1 MQDHRTKIQSADYYQ
16 GKSKVKSFKT
26 AAVFAKRTEPMGEA
40 LKKLLSILKAQN
52 VDYLLET
59 STAEH
64 LPGSTGVSLEELGEK
79 ADVIIMLG
87 GDGTTLGIAR
97 RMAKFKLPIIAIN
110 AGRLGFITDFSL
122 QEMEQNLPPLLRGEY
137 EVDTRAMLR
146 VRVYRQGKI
155 VFDATAVN
163 DAGVTHGR
171 AGSMVEFN
179 VWVDGHP
186 MATQRSDGVIV
197 SSATG
202 STAYAMAAGGP
213 ILHPALN
220 AMVLVPV
227 APHALTNRP
236 IVLPGSS
243 TIDIG
248 LIEAREASAYCDMQD
263 FFPMQKGDILR
274 VRTMPESFT
283 ILHPVGH
290 NHYDTLRR
298 KLYWNLM
305 PSDNASLPIKD

>member
-1 MQDHRTKIQSADYYQ
+1 MKA
-16 GKSKVKSFKT
+16 FKT

-40 LKKLLSILKAQN
+40 LKALLTILEAEN
-52 VDYLLET
+52 VQYLLEE

-64 LPGSTGVSLEELGEK
+64 LPGAQGVSLEELGEK

-97 RMAKFKLPIIAIN
+97 RMARFKLPIIAIN

-122 QEMEQNLPPLLRGEY
+122 QDMDKGLPPLLRGHY
-137 EVDTRAMLR
+137 EVDTRAMLH
-146 VRVYRQGKI
+146 VRVYRQGQM
-155 VFDATAVN
+155 VFEATAVN
-163 DAGVTHGR
+163 DAGITHGR

-179 VWVDGHP
+179 VWVDGNP
-186 MATQRSDGVIV
+186 MATQRADGVIV
-197 SSATG
+197 ASSTG

-243 TIDIG
+243 VVDIS

-274 VRTMPESFT
+274 VRTLPQSFT
-283 ILHPVGH
+283 ILHPIGH

-305 PSDNASLPIKD
+305 PTDNASLPIKD

>member
-1 MQDHRTKIQSADYYQ
+1 MQDHRPKIQSADYYQ

-64 LPGSTGVSLEELGEK
+64 LPGNTGVSLEELGEK

-163 DAGVTHGR
+163 DAGITHGR

>member
-1 MQDHRTKIQSADYYQ
+1 M
-16 GKSKVKSFKT
+16 KSFKT

-40 LKKLLSILKAQN
+40 LQKLLDILRAEKM
-52 VDYLLET
+52 DYLLEE
-59 STAEH
+59 STANH
-64 LPGSTGVSLEELGEK
+64 LSGSKGVSLEELGKK

-97 RMAKFKLPIIAIN
+97 RMARFKLPIIAIN

-122 QEMEQNLPPLLRGEY
+122 QEMSKDLPPLLRGEY
-137 EVDTRAMLR
+137 EVDTRSMLQ
-146 VRVYRQGKI
+146 VRVYRAGKN
-155 VFDATAVN
+155 VFTATAVN
-163 DAGVTHGR
+163 DAGITHGR

-186 MATQRSDGVIV
+186 MATQRADGVIF

-243 TIDIG
+243 TDDIS

-263 FFPMQKGDILR
+263 FFPMQKGDVLR
-274 VRTMPESFT
+274 VRTLPESFT
-283 ILHPVGH
+283 ILHPIGH

>member
-1 MQDHRTKIQSADYYQ
+1 M
-16 GKSKVKSFKT
+16 KSFKT

-146 VRVYRQGKI
+146 VRVYRQGMI

-163 DAGVTHGR
+163 DAGITHGR

>member
-1 MQDHRTKIQSADYYQ
+1 MQDHRPKIQSADYYQ

-40 LKKLLSILKAQN
+40 LKKLLSILKA
-52 VDYLLET
+52 
-59 STAEH
+59 
-64 LPGSTGVSLEELGEK
+64 GVSLEELGEK

-97 RMAKFKLPIIAIN
+97 RMAKYKLPIIAIN

-163 DAGVTHGR
+163 DAGITHGR

>member
-1 MQDHRTKIQSADYYQ
+1 MQDHRPKIQSADYYQ

-87 GDGTTLGIAR
+87 GDGTTLGFAR
-97 RMAKFKLPIIAIN
+97 RMAIFKLPIIAIN

>member
-1 MQDHRTKIQSADYYQ
+1 MQDHRPKIQSADYYQ

-263 FFPMQKGDILR
+263 FFPMQRGDILR

>member
-1 MQDHRTKIQSADYYQ
+1 MQDHRPKIQSADYYQ

-110 AGRLGFITDFSL
+110 AGRLGFITYFSL

-146 VRVYRQGKI
+146 VRVYRQGTI

-163 DAGVTHGR
+163 DAGITHGR

>member
-1 MQDHRTKIQSADYYQ
+1 MQDHRPKIQSADYYQ

-64 LPGSTGVSLEELGEK
+64 LPGSTGVSLEELGKK

>member
-1 MQDHRTKIQSADYYQ
+1 MQDHRPKIQSADYYQ
-16 GKSKVKSFKT
+16 GKSKVKSFKN

-163 DAGVTHGR
+163 DAGITHGR

>member
-1 MQDHRTKIQSADYYQ
+1 MQDHRPKIQSADYYQ

-110 AGRLGFITDFSL
+110 AGRLGVITDFSL

>member
-1 MQDHRTKIQSADYYQ
+1 MTEKVHFFGQIRFRNK
-16 GKSKVKSFKT
+16 KVKSFKT

-40 LKKLLSILKAQN
+40 LQKLLDILRAEKM
-52 VDYLLET
+52 DYLLEE
-59 STAEH
+59 STANH
-64 LPGSTGVSLEELGEK
+64 LPGSKGVSLEELGKK

-97 RMAKFKLPIIAIN
+97 RMARFKLPIIAIN

-122 QEMEQNLPPLLRGEY
+122 QEMSKDLPPLLRGEY
-137 EVDTRAMLR
+137 EVDTRSMLQ
-146 VRVYRQGKI
+146 VRVYRAGKN
-155 VFDATAVN
+155 VFTATAVN
-163 DAGVTHGR
+163 DAGITHGR

-186 MATQRSDGVIV
+186 MATQRADGVIV

-243 TIDIG
+243 TVDIS
-248 LIEAREASAYCDMQD
+248 LIEAREGSTYCDMQD
-263 FFPMQKGDILR
+263 FFPMQKGDVLR
-274 VRTMPESFT
+274 VRTLPESFT
-283 ILHPVGH
+283 ILHPIGH

>member
-1 MQDHRTKIQSADYYQ
+1 M
-16 GKSKVKSFKT
+16 
-26 AAVFAKRTEPMGEA
+26 
-40 LKKLLSILKAQN
+40 
-52 VDYLLET
+52 ET

-146 VRVYRQGKI
+146 VRVYRQGTI

-163 DAGVTHGR
+163 DAGITHGR

>member
-1 MQDHRTKIQSADYYQ
+1 M
-16 GKSKVKSFKT
+16 KSFKT

>member
-1 MQDHRTKIQSADYYQ
+1 MTEKVHFFGQIRFRNK
-16 GKSKVKSFKT
+16 KVKSFKT

-40 LKKLLSILKAQN
+40 LQKLLDILRAEKM
-52 VDYLLET
+52 DYLLEE
-59 STAEH
+59 STANH
-64 LPGSTGVSLEELGEK
+64 LPGSKGVSLEELGKK

-97 RMAKFKLPIIAIN
+97 RMARFKLPIIAIN

-122 QEMEQNLPPLLRGEY
+122 QEMSKDLPPLLRGEY
-137 EVDTRAMLR
+137 EVDTRSMLQ
-146 VRVYRQGKI
+146 VRVYRAGKN
-155 VFDATAVN
+155 VFTATAVN
-163 DAGVTHGR
+163 DAGITHGR

-186 MATQRSDGVIV
+186 MATQRADGVIV

-243 TIDIG
+243 TVDIS
-248 LIEAREASAYCDMQD
+248 LIEAREASAYCDMHD
-263 FFPMQKGDILR
+263 FFPMQKGDVLR
-274 VRTMPESFT
+274 VRTLPESFT
-283 ILHPVGH
+283 ILHPIGH

>member
-1 MQDHRTKIQSADYYQ
+1 MQDHRPKIQSADYYQ

-64 LPGSTGVSLEELGEK
+64 LPGSSGVSLEELGAK

-97 RMAKFKLPIIAIN
+97 RMAKYKLPIIAIN

-163 DAGVTHGR
+163 DAGITHGR

>member
-1 MQDHRTKIQSADYYQ
+1 
-16 GKSKVKSFKT
+16 
-26 AAVFAKRTEPMGEA
+26 MGEA

>member
-1 MQDHRTKIQSADYYQ
+1 M
-16 GKSKVKSFKT
+16 KSFKT

-40 LKKLLSILKAQN
+40 LQKLLDILRAEKM
-52 VDYLLET
+52 DYLLEE
-59 STAEH
+59 STANH
-64 LPGSTGVSLEELGEK
+64 LPGSKGVSLEELGKK

-97 RMAKFKLPIIAIN
+97 RMARFKLPIIAIN

-122 QEMEQNLPPLLRGEY
+122 QEMSKDLPPLLRGEY
-137 EVDTRAMLR
+137 EVDTRSMLQ
-146 VRVYRQGKI
+146 VRVYRAGKN
-155 VFDATAVN
+155 VFTATAVN
-163 DAGVTHGR
+163 DAGITHGR

-186 MATQRSDGVIV
+186 MATQRADGVIV

-243 TIDIG
+243 TVDIS
-248 LIEAREASAYCDMQD
+248 LIGAREASAYCDMQD
-263 FFPMQKGDILR
+263 FFPMQKGDVLR
-274 VRTMPESFT
+274 VRTLPESFT
-283 ILHPVGH
+283 ILHPIGH

>member
-1 MQDHRTKIQSADYYQ
+1 MQDHRPKIQSADYYQ

-97 RMAKFKLPIIAIN
+97 RMAKYKLPIIAIN

-163 DAGVTHGR
+163 DAGITHGR

>member
-1 MQDHRTKIQSADYYQ
+1 MHDHRPKIQSADYYQ

-146 VRVYRQGKI
+146 VRVYRQSTI

-163 DAGVTHGR
+163 DAGITHGR

>member
-1 MQDHRTKIQSADYYQ
+1 MTEKVHFFGQIRFRNK
-16 GKSKVKSFKT
+16 KVKSFKT

-40 LKKLLSILKAQN
+40 LQKLLDILRAEKM
-52 VDYLLET
+52 DYLLEE
-59 STAEH
+59 STANH
-64 LPGSTGVSLEELGEK
+64 LPGSKGVSLEELGKK

-97 RMAKFKLPIIAIN
+97 RMARFKLPIIAIN

-122 QEMEQNLPPLLRGEY
+122 QEMSKDLPPLLRGEY
-137 EVDTRAMLR
+137 ELDTRSMLQ
-146 VRVYRQGKI
+146 VRVYRAGKN
-155 VFDATAVN
+155 VFTATAVN
-163 DAGVTHGR
+163 DAGITHGR

-186 MATQRSDGVIV
+186 MATQRADGIIV

-243 TIDIG
+243 TVDIG

-263 FFPMQKGDILR
+263 FFPMQKGDVLR
-274 VRTMPESFT
+274 VRTLPESFT
-283 ILHPVGH
+283 ILHPIGH

>member
-1 MQDHRTKIQSADYYQ
+1 MQDHRPKIQSADYYQ

-40 LKKLLSILKAQN
+40 LKKILSLLKAQN

-137 EVDTRAMLR
+137 EVDTRSMLR

-163 DAGVTHGR
+163 DAGITHGR

>member
-1 MQDHRTKIQSADYYQ
+1 MTEKVHFFGQIRFRNK
-16 GKSKVKSFKT
+16 KVKSFKT

-40 LKKLLSILKAQN
+40 LQKLLDILRAEKM
-52 VDYLLET
+52 DYLLEE
-59 STAEH
+59 STANH
-64 LPGSTGVSLEELGEK
+64 LPGSKGVSLEELGKK

-97 RMAKFKLPIIAIN
+97 RMARFKLPIIAIN

-122 QEMEQNLPPLLRGEY
+122 QEMSKDLPPLLRGEY
-137 EVDTRAMLR
+137 EVDTRSMLQ
-146 VRVYRQGKI
+146 VRVYRAGKN
-155 VFDATAVN
+155 VFTATAVN
-163 DAGVTHGR
+163 DAGITHGR

-186 MATQRSDGVIV
+186 MATQRADGVIV

-243 TIDIG
+243 TVDIS

-263 FFPMQKGDILR
+263 FFPMQKGDVLR
-274 VRTMPESFT
+274 VRTLPGSFT
-283 ILHPVGH
+283 ILHPIGH